1 MAWSYWHDLAR
12 CKFVVAE
19 PGIVQIT
26 YDIVPMEEMVTHGYK
41 SEYNGKI
48 FSNRKIS
55 VRFENQALDVC
66 MA

>member
-1 MAWSYWHDLAR
+1 MAWSYWHDLAT
-12 CKFVVAE
+12 CKFIVAE

-55 VRFENQALDVC
+55 VRLENQALDVC